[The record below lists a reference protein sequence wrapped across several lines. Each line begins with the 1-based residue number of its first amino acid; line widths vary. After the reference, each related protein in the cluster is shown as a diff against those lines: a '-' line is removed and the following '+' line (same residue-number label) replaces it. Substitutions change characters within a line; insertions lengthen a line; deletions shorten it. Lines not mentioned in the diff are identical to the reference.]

1 MAFIL
6 KQKKLW
12 VKGKE
17 VEDGDPALSKAKKH
31 DIFDDYKILSFDAQK
46 IDDQIKKKL
55 RGKDFFFS
63 FLKGKKLSGFYHFI

>member
-17 VEDGDPALSKAKKH
+17 VEDGDPALSKAKKQ
-31 DIFDDYKILSFDAQK
+31 DIFDEYKILSF
-46 IDDQIKKKL
+46 
-55 RGKDFFFS
+55 
-63 FLKGKKLSGFYHFI
+63 